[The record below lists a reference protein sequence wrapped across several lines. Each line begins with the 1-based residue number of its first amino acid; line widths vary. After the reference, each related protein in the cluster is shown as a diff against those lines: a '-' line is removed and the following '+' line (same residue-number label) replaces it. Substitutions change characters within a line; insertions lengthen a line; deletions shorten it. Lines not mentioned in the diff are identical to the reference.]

1 MLERLRILVD
11 GNAQGAIREFEKLG
25 AAADRELG
33 KTDDRLQKLSAGL
46 TNFGAT
52 AVAGGAVA
60 IGGLK
65 MLADS
70 ASAYGEQVSAATVT
84 FGEEGAAQLEKFAE
98 AAADTANISKT
109 EATKA
114 ANGFAT
120 FARQAG
126 LTGTAAVQFSTDLVQ
141 LAGDISSF
149 RDISVADALQAL
161 QSGLAG
167 EGEPIRRLGG
177 DISDAALK
185 AEYFAITGEEVTGSL
200 TTQQKVIAINSKL
213 FKDFE
218 TAQGDVIRTQDS
230 LANQTR
236 NAAANF
242 ENLKTELGQ
251 GLVPIF
257 ATVVGGLND
266 VIGKFGEL
274 PQSQKDLASTLGG
287 IAAFGSVAV
296 GALSLVGGQ
305 VIKLR
310 DAFTVVTQGADGA
323 ERKLTRAG
331 KAAAGLG
338 VGATVLGSYFALDAV
353 LSSID
358 QQSSDIKKN
367 FDDLLAAK
375 TNEARLAALIE
386 QTRELDGGWED
397 VKETVGLARSE
408 IVLINGERVDLGD
421 LREALDRASSD
432 TETLRAALQGLQ
444 SARIDSRLLDPTG
457 VGVQQTNELIAEYEA
472 KLASAEAAQ
481 DAVAQNADQNGRK
494 VNLFGIEL
502 SIAGNNAEGLAA
514 GLAGTTQEID
524 KNKEAAEQAEAAFA
538 NLDAQLSLISASYEG
553 LEARAGAFGEALE
566 RSTVADDQ
574 IASASALG
582 AAYNDT
588 KKVLGDLPA
597 EIDLARLALGG
608 YNEEQQKAIDG
619 LLSLGD
625 QSQNYL
631 TSLLEQNKSNEEVRF
646 SAAVLRDE
654 YVRQFEQLGFN
665 REQIADYLEVLGLT
679 PQQVETAI
687 VLSDQEVAMA
697 KIEAYQSLIAAT
709 PPEKLTNYIAA
720 ISQGDFIAAAG
731 ELDKLATERIAP
743 VVPKVD
749 PAAQQTAISQLNAVV
764 TEAQNALNVSNA
776 VFAAAETARVAQSVI
791 AQYSNEQVS
800 TLGRLERDLG
810 IDLNFNGVV
819 GRRFGGPVSS
829 GRPYMVGEVG
839 PELFVPNSSGKIV
852 PNDKLGGNTLNLT
865 QNIQSSDPIL
875 TAAEVVRRQRDAEFL
890 AGV

>member
-46 TNFGAT
+46 TNFGAG

-84 FGEEGAAQLEKFAE
+84 FGEKGAAQLEKFAE

-114 ANGFAT
+114 ANGFAS

-126 LTGTAAVQFSTDLVQ
+126 LTGTAATKFSTDLVQ

-149 RDISVADALQAL
+149 RDISVEEALQAL

-177 DISDAALK
+177 DISDVALK
-185 AEYFAITGEEVTGSL
+185 AEYLALTGQEVTGSL
-200 TTQQKVIAINSKL
+200 TQQQKVVAINSKL

-218 TAQGDVIRTQDS
+218 LAQGDVLRTQDS

-242 ENLKTELGQ
+242 ENLKTELGE
-251 GLVPIF
+251 GLVPVF
-257 ATVVGGLND
+257 ATVVGGVND
-266 VIGKFGEL
+266 IITKFGEL
-274 PQSQKDLASTLGG
+274 PAGLKGPLGTLAGVG
-287 IAAFGSVAV
+287 AFGSVAV
-296 GALSLVGGQ
+296 GALSLVAGQ
-305 VIKLR
+305 AIKFR
-310 DAFTVVTQGADGA
+310 DAFTTTTTTVVDGVETQKRSLNNLG
-323 ERKLTRAG
+323 R
-331 KAAAGLG
+331 AAGLAAGAVALIG
-338 VGATVLGSYFALDAV
+338 VGFTLDALIKGSGDAQQSIDRFKAAVDFKPQIEQLNALGTSAEGLLDKLNPLENVDKLLFFDAGDGERSVASLNAVDRALGDFYKQGNLPEVQKGIDALQRALD
-353 LSSID
+353 
-358 QQSSDIKKN
+358 
-367 FDDLLAAK
+367 
-375 TNEARLAALIE
+375 
-386 QTRELDGGWED
+386 
-397 VKETVGLARSE
+397 
-408 IVLINGERVDLGD
+408 
-421 LREALDRASSD
+421 
-432 TETLRAALQGLQ
+432 LRAPDVNAQTIRNAQGI
-444 SARIDSRLLDPTG
+444 IDDYRS
-457 VGVQQTNELIAEYEA
+457 
-472 KLASAEAAQ
+472 KLEDANAA
-481 DAVAQNADQNGRK
+481 ADSGTDSFK
-494 VNLFGIEL
+494 FFGIEL
-502 SIAGNNAEGLAA
+502 GNFGGAAQGAAGNI
-514 GLAGTTQEID
+514 AGTTEEID
-524 KNKEAAEQAEAAFA
+524 KNKEAAELTETAFA

-608 YNEEQQKAIDG
+608 YNEEQQKAING

-731 ELDKLATERIAP
+731 ELDKLAAERIAP

-764 TEAQNALNVSNA
+764 TEAQNALDVSNA